1 MPSAC
6 IDKYIYI
13 YPCTSG
19 QGREGE
25 PALASVDVLGLPHR
39 RAVRGGRRLLEG
51 VAQRLHGRDV
61 GGEADDH
68 DGEPE
73 GYDGGAGG
81 HRAPAQLAPHRRHV
95 QPGRHDE
102 GDDGEGDGPEQG
114 DHVAEVG
121 EQDGHRARAKD
132 RERLEAGPAVRRGL
146 LVGGAGVGW
155 GGGVSDQ
162 RKHRTSQ
169 TPGVKAHAWTSHT
182 HTKTSAQ
189 GQSRTPGGAHTCS
202 TDRPEAAGRRVRTS
216 SVSSTAPAARRNS
229 GCSENILS
237 TCPAVTPSR
246 RRPRRLAGSRLTQ
259 EEEVCATVGGDL
271 TISRERARVDAEK
284 APKKLPHTQMIH
296 PAYAGMMPQVEGGQ
310 RNKSHMPRG
319 HKLKREGERDDE
331 AEQALDQDAPHPLIC
346 KNTLVRET
354 HLAGP
359 CNVKP

>member
-1 MPSAC
+1 MQPWGTRKGCSA
-6 IDKYIYI
+6 
-13 YPCTSG
+13 
-19 QGREGE
+19 
-25 PALASVDVLGLPHR
+25 
-39 RAVRGGRRLLEG
+39 RAVLRAFRIARLRDSSLLMAG
-51 VAQRLHGRDV
+51 MSSAIMIDVRL
-61 GGEADDH
+61 AF
-68 DGEPE
+68 
-73 GYDGGAGG
+73 A
-81 HRAPAQLAPHRRHV
+81 
-95 QPGRHDE
+95 
-102 GDDGEGDGPEQG
+102 
-114 DHVAEVG
+114 
-121 EQDGHRARAKD
+121 
-132 RERLEAGPAVRRGL
+132 RLEAGPAVRRGL

-259 EEEVCATVGGDL
+259 EEEVCATVGGDRRKL
-271 TISRERARVDAEK
+271 TNSRERARVDAEK
-284 APKKLPHTQMIH
+284 APKKLPHTQMMH

>member
-146 LVGGAGVGW
+146 LHRQARGRGQARAHELCVQHGARGAQE
-155 GGGVSDQ
+155 Q
-162 RKHRTSQ
+162 R
-169 TPGVKAHAWTSHT
+169 V
-182 HTKTSAQ
+182 
-189 GQSRTPGGAHTCS
+189 
-202 TDRPEAAGRRVRTS
+202 
-216 SVSSTAPAARRNS
+216 
-229 GCSENILS
+229 L
-237 TCPAVTPSR
+237 
-246 RRPRRLAGSRLTQ
+246 
-259 EEEVCATVGGDL
+259 
-271 TISRERARVDAEK
+271 REHLE
-284 APKKLPHTQMIH
+284 
-296 PAYAGMMPQVEGGQ
+296 
-310 RNKSHMPRG
+310 HMPRG

-331 AEQALDQDAPHPLIC
+331 AEQALDQDAPHPLNVERDNALGVVPVQPIPQGAEGEEHHGEHGLP
-346 KNTLVRET
+346 KSRPVN
-354 HLAGP
+354 
-359 CNVKP
+359 CNLDSFFIHAENISDSVAIPPS